1 MNLYLV
7 YCLEADSLVDPV
19 PDCTEVVLE
28 ELGELVHI
36 DGQVDLQGQ
45 QYKLN
50 SKLKGTVVVI
60 PIDSP
65 FKNGHARFRT
75 EPFKLLSDQ

>member
-1 MNLYLV
+1 LNLYLV

-28 ELGELVHI
+28 ELGEHVHI

-45 QYKLN
+45 YKLN
-50 SKLKGTVVVI
+50 LKGLLLLFQLTLHL
-60 PIDSP
+60 
-65 FKNGHARFRT
+65 KTGLACFRT